1 MILLTWES
9 RLMPTSVSWGDS
21 AHFVY
26 LLLYLVY
33 NYNTNYHINMDKQAI
48 LNGSYF
54 SLDEKSEMKFRLVYR
69 NWNDYGYYTLYV
81 LELKIPE
88 MDISYQIADIRVM
101 NIGQKKG
108 DKPSWIPTTPIVF
121 ISNVESAE
129 KLLLF
134 LTPKQRSNL
143 EKILLIQYDTIH
155 VNQEEVFQ
163 VSVLRDKT
171 LTEFN
176 KSLIRI
182 KELVQSPIDVSSM
195 IDNHKTQLTRFL
207 EDTVSPK

>member
-1 MILLTWES
+1 
-9 RLMPTSVSWGDS
+9 
-21 AHFVY
+21 
-26 LLLYLVY
+26 
-33 NYNTNYHINMDKQAI
+33 MDRQAI

-54 SLDEKSEMKFRLVYR
+54 SLDEKSGMKFRLVYR
-69 NWNDYGYYTLYV
+69 DWNDYGYYTLYA
-81 LELKIPE
+81 LELRIP
-88 MDISYQIADIRVM
+88 DVDTSYRIADIRVM

-121 ISNVESAE
+121 ISNVDSAE
-129 KLLLF
+129 TLLLF

-143 EKILLIQYDTIH
+143 EKTLMLRYDTLH
-155 VNQEEVFQ
+155 VEYEEVFH

-176 KSLIRI
+176 KTLVQV

-195 IDNHKTQLTRFL
+195 IHNHKTQLACFFRGDKQHEVRPL
-207 EDTVSPK
+207 YSIYK

>member
-1 MILLTWES
+1 
-9 RLMPTSVSWGDS
+9 
-21 AHFVY
+21 
-26 LLLYLVY
+26 
-33 NYNTNYHINMDKQAI
+33 MDKQAI

-54 SLDEKSEMKFRLVYR
+54 SLDEKSGMKFRLVYR

-81 LELKIPE
+81 LELNIPE
-88 MDISYQIADIRVM
+88 MDISYRIADIRVM

-129 KLLLF
+129 TLLLF
-134 LTPKQRSNL
+134 LTQKQRSNL

-207 EDTVSPK
+207 EDTKSPK

>member
-1 MILLTWES
+1 
-9 RLMPTSVSWGDS
+9 
-21 AHFVY
+21 
-26 LLLYLVY
+26 
-33 NYNTNYHINMDKQAI
+33 MDYMDRQAI

-54 SLDEKSEMKFRLVYR
+54 SLDEKSGMKFRLVYR

-81 LELKIPE
+81 LELRIP
-88 MDISYQIADIRVM
+88 DVDTSYRIADIRVM

-121 ISNVESAE
+121 ISNVDSAE
-129 KLLLF
+129 TLLLF

-143 EKILLIQYDTIH
+143 EKTLMLRYDTLH
-155 VNQEEVFQ
+155 VEYEEVFH

-176 KSLIRI
+176 KTLVQV

-195 IDNHKTQLTRFL
+195 IHNHKTQLACFL
-207 EDTVSPK
+207 EETNNTK